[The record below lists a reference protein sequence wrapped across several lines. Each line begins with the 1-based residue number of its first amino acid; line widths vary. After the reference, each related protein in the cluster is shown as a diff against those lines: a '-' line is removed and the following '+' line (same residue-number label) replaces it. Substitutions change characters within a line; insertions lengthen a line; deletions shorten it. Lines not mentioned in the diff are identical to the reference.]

1 MEALVDTKQS
11 LEGLLKPFNST
22 QRQYVIL
29 LLAGFSKQ
37 EAVFALSRRPKTMD
51 GYLVDPNFQG
61 VAEFVSENKKKY
73 RDEAFELWEKQLGSK
88 ATLFMEAMIEKGL
101 DEINN
106 EKRNNVLLKIA
117 MQAAG
122 QVHAKASKAKGG
134 KPFNYDR
141 MILDRVRTINEPA
154 NTG

>member
-1 MEALVDTKQS
+1 MDALVDTKQS

-22 QRQYVIL
+22 QRQYIIL

-51 GYLVDPNFQG
+51 SYLVDPDFQQ

-73 RDEAFELWEKQLGSK
+73 REEAFELWEKQLGSK
-88 ATLFMEAMIEKGL
+88 ARLFMEAMIEKGL
-101 DEINN
+101 DEIHN

-122 QVHAKASKAKGG
+122 QVHARASKG
-134 KPFNYDR
+134 KEEVPYNYDKV
-141 MILDRVRTINEPA
+141 ILERVRKIEVED
-154 NTG
+154 TG